1 MNTELRLYHTR
12 AGPNKHGKS
21 AKDNSITD
29 MVKILTWHKQH
40 QEATFRESKQQATRT
55 YHSKQRHG
63 MNLVN
68 KAYGSDVQEM
78 LDKT

>member
-1 MNTELRLYHTR
+1 MFR
-12 AGPNKHGKS
+12 A
-21 AKDNSITD
+21 
-29 MVKILTWHKQH
+29 
-40 QEATFRESKQQATRT
+40 SKQQATRT